1 MYTMDESEEDEEEV
15 EGKMIGGG
23 GDEVSVMSV
32 VYPVGRLVSH
42 HWVLFCLLF
51 IIQTFSS
58 FPSYLSRSTP
68 YSRVFKEEEGEEVK
82 THQSTGREGQA

>member
-1 MYTMDESEEDEEEV
+1 MDESEEDEEEV

-51 IIQTFSS
+51 II
-58 FPSYLSRSTP
+58 
-68 YSRVFKEEEGEEVK
+68 
-82 THQSTGREGQA
+82 